1 MSVDQLLSHIQ
12 TLSETLENASSLA
25 EDLMGRCQANNAD
38 SLSVKDIGQMWGKGQ
53 DLHVDGT
60 VTIKDYMEMAATQLE
75 NIEGML
81 R

>member
-12 TLSETLENASSLA
+12 SLSETLENASSLT
-25 EDLMGRCQANNAD
+25 EDLMGRCQASNAD
-38 SLSVKDIGQMWGKGQ
+38 SLSIKDIGEMWGKGQ
-53 DLHVDGT
+53 GLHVDGT

-75 NIEGML
+75 NIEDLL